1 MEAAKEWAQKFTS
14 PHMSV
19 GPWATYVADF
29 DLLANLGFYFR
40 MSIVPW
46 KF

>member
-14 PHMSV
+14 PHISV
-19 GPWATYVADF
+19 RPLGTSVADF
-29 DLLANLGFYFR
+29 DLLANLVLYFR

-46 KF
+46 KL